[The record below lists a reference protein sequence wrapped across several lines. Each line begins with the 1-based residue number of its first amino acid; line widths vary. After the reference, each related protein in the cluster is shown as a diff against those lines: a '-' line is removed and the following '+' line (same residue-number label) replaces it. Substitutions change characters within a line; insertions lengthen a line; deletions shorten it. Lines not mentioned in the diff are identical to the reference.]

1 MGARGQDPV
10 RLLGEISSARLAEL
24 AADAETVVTV
34 RELPTT
40 SPTTWP
46 SRAGTRVEHED
57 DPTLPAAV
65 GYFSME
71 FGVSEVLPN
80 YSGGLG
86 VLAGDHLKAASDLGV
101 PLIGVGLLYRSGY
114 FRQSL
119 SLDGWQLEHYPVL
132 DPQGLPLQ
140 LLADADGRA
149 GARRDRDARRD
160 RTLKARVW
168 QAAVGRVPLLLLD
181 SDIEEN
187 EPDLRGVTDRLYGGD
202 QDQRIRQEILVGI
215 GGVRAVRAFCAI
227 TGHPQP
233 EVFHT
238 NEGHAG
244 YLGLERIR
252 ELCATPGL
260 SFDEALATVRAG
272 TVFTTHTP
280 VPAGIDRFPVDMVE
294 HYFHRATCCRA
305 SPSTA
310 CSRSGAEENPNMF
323 NMAHMGL
330 RLAQRANGVSKLHG
344 AVSRGMFG
352 GLWEGFDA
360 DEVPIGSVTNGV
372 HGSTWEAREVA
383 GLIGEPGHP
392 APRAPCPTTSCGT
405 CATPCAP
412 GWWSEV
418 RRRVREAWLQR
429 GASLPELGWTEH
441 VFDPDVLT
449 VGFARRV
456 PTYKRLTLMLRD
468 KDRLRDLLLDPHRP
482 VQLVVAGK
490 SHPADDGGKALIQQ
504 IVRFADDPAVRHRI
518 VFLPDYDMSM
528 ARYLYWGCD
537 VWLNNPLRPLEACG
551 TSGMKSALNGG
562 LNLSIRDGWW
572 DELYDGRNGWA
583 IPTAD
588 GIDDPHRRDDLEAN
602 ALYELLA
609 TQVAPAFYD
618 RADGCRTRWVELVR
632 HTLATLRPAGA
643 GHADGARVRRGLYA
657 PAARAAAAVA
667 ADGFAR
673 REGDRRVPR
682 AAGRV
687 VDAGRGAGRR
697 CLRAA
702 RHAGRRGADDGA
714 RRGAPGRAG
723 PVGRRRAGRGR
734 AGRRV
739 RRACARPRRARCST
753 SGRPTGRGRSGSRR
767 SSRCRSPGSPA
778 TPCGCCRTTRCWRR
792 TRSWARS
799 SWHDEGRVRTS
810 RRRPHTASGRS
821 GLVVAVRRPEN
832 GGAVTVVEHDV
843 AVVLDLQVGVL
854 ARGVAGPTGL
864 AVRAVEHQ
872 VAVGLHVEAR
882 ARSVVDVRVPDGAVG
897 GADSQVAVGQHA
909 ERELAVRGGDPLV
922 PRKALA
928 DVERVAHVHPLKI
941 FRRTLTR
948 PRSGPAAPALGRI
961 GARVRAGDRGGP
973 VGGL

>member
-1 MGARGQDPV
+1 MVRWVKALRRFTVRAQLPTALAPLQTLATNLRWTWHTPTQDLFATLDPDAWERAGHDPV
-10 RLLGEISSARLAEL
+10 RLLGEISSTRLGEL
-24 AADAETVVTV
+24 AKDADVVVTV
-34 RELPTT
+34 RELADDL
-40 SPTTWP
+40 
-46 SRAGTRVEHED
+46 AGYLEEPRWYQMERED
-57 DPTLPAAV
+57 DPSLPAAV

-140 LLADADGRA
+140 LLTDADGTPVLVEVVMPA
-149 GARRDRDARRD
+149 K

-168 QAAVGRVPLLLLD
+168 QATVGRVPLLLLD

-202 QDQRIRQEILVGI
+202 QDHRIKQEILVGI
-215 GGVRAVRAFCAI
+215 GGVRAVRAFCKV
-227 TGHPQP
+227 TGHPAP

-252 ELCATPGL
+252 ELHERDGL
-260 SFDEALATVRAG
+260 SFDEAVAAVRAG

-280 VPAGIDRFPVDMVE
+280 VPAGIDRFPLDLVR
-294 HYFHRATCCRA
+294 HYFSDEMLPGVPMDRVLAL
-305 SPSTA
+305 
-310 CSRSGAEENPNMF
+310 GAEENPNMF

-330 RLAQRANGVSKLHG
+330 RLAQRANGVSQLHG

-352 GLWEGFDA
+352 RLWEGFDV

-372 HGSTWEAREVA
+372 HGATWEAREVTALLGDA
-383 GLIGEPGHP
+383 GPGANHTQREPVSDEMLWELRG
-392 APRAPCPTTSCGT
+392 ALRARLV
-405 CATPCAP
+405 
-412 GWWSEV
+412 SEV

-429 GASLPELGWTEH
+429 GASTPELSWTDH
-441 VFDPDVLT
+441 VFDPEVLT

-490 SHPADDGGKALIQQ
+490 SHPADDGGKALIQE

-572 DELYDGRNGWA
+572 DEFYDGANGWA

-588 GIDDPHRRDDLEAN
+588 GIEDPVRRDDLEAN

-609 TQVAPAFYD
+609 TQVAPAFYE
-618 RADGCRTRWVELVR
+618 RVDGVPPRWVELVR
-632 HTLATLRPAGA
+632 HTLTTLRPQVQAT
-643 GHADGARVRRGLYA
+643 RMVREYVEDWYA
-657 PAARAAAAVA
+657 PAARAAARISGDDYGPARELAAYRARLNAAWPRVEVVGVDASGLPDTPEVGAPMTVRASVQLAGLDPKDVSVEAVVGRVGETDDLADAVTVAMEHVGA
-667 ADGFAR
+667 ADGMGERF
-673 REGDRRVPR
+673 ES
-682 AAGRV
+682 V
-687 VDAGRGAGRR
+687 VK
-697 CLRAA
+697 LP
-702 RHAGRRGADDGA
+702 HAGLTGYT
-714 RRGAPGRAG
+714 
-723 PVGRRRAGRGR
+723 V
-734 AGRRV
+734 RV
-739 RRACARPRRARCST
+739 LPSHPLLA
-753 SGRPTGRGRSGSRR
+753 
-767 SSRCRSPGSPA
+767 SSA
-778 TPCGCCRTTRCWRR
+778 EL
-792 TRSWARS
+792 AKI
-799 SWHDEGRVRTS
+799 
-810 RRRPHTASGRS
+810 
-821 GLVVAVRRPEN
+821 
-832 GGAVTVVEHDV
+832 
-843 AVVLDLQVGVL
+843 VL
-854 ARGVAGPTGL
+854 AR
-864 AVRAVEHQ
+864 
-872 VAVGLHVEAR
+872 
-882 ARSVVDVRVPDGAVG
+882 
-897 GADSQVAVGQHA
+897 
-909 ERELAVRGGDPLV
+909 
-922 PRKALA
+922 
-928 DVERVAHVHPLKI
+928 
-941 FRRTLTR
+941 
-948 PRSGPAAPALGRI
+948 
-961 GARVRAGDRGGP
+961 
-973 VGGL
+973 